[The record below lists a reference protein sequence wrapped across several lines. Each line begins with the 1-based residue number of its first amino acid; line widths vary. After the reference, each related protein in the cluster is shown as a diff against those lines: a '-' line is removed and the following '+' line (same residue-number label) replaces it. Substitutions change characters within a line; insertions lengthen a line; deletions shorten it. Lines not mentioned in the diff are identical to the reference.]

1 VNVNID
7 YILALKIFKGENIMD
22 NDKVICGC
30 INVKVQD
37 LKDAIDNG
45 AKSFEEVQATTKVGT
60 GCGKCTDSVKVLV
73 DELLG
78 K

>member
-1 VNVNID
+1 
-7 YILALKIFKGENIMD
+7 MD
-22 NDKVICGC
+22 NDKVVCKC
-30 INVKVQD
+30 KKVSVQN

-45 AKSFEEVQATTKVGT
+45 AKSFEEVQEATKVGT
-60 GCGKCTDSVKVLV
+60 GCGMCKDSVKVLV

>member
-1 VNVNID
+1 
-7 YILALKIFKGENIMD
+7 MD
-22 NDKVICGC
+22 NDKVVCSC

-45 AKSFEEVQATTKVGT
+45 AKSFEGVQEVTKVGT
-60 GCGKCTDSVKVLV
+60 GCGKCKDSVKVLF